1 MGQAQEKKEV
11 YTYEEYL
18 ALEQQD
24 QIRYEFFLGEVFAMA
39 GGTKDHNRIA
49 NNMHHYIDN
58 LLPDGCDIFTGDVK
72 IEINHLL
79 HYIYPD
85 VVLTCDPEDQED
97 GKDHKI
103 FHPALIVEVLSK
115 STRGYDQDEK
125 KEAYMRLPSLL
136 YYVLVDQY
144 KCYIQVYE
152 RLKDSWN
159 YKIYDNLDQVITFS
173 QLSLQIPVRKI
184 YKKVTLT

>member
-1 MGQAQEKKEV
+1 MGQAKEKKDI

-18 ALEQQD
+18 VLEQQD
-24 QIRYEFFLGEVFAMA
+24 QIRYEFFHGEVFAMA

-49 NNMHHYIDN
+49 NNMHHYVDN
-58 LLPDGCDIFTGDVK
+58 LLSDSCDIFTGDVK

-85 VVLTCDPEDQED
+85 VVLTCDPKDLKD

-103 FHPALIVEVLSK
+103 LYPALIIEVLSK

-125 KEAYMRLPSLL
+125 KAAYMRLPSLL

-144 KCYIQVYE
+144 KCYIEVYE

-159 YKIYDNLDQVITFS
+159 YKIYDHLDDTIGFT
-173 QLSLQIPVRKI
+173 QLDLKVPISEI
-184 YKKVTLT
+184 YRRVKFT